1 MEIQRRKMNKVMI
14 TIIIIIGVILSV
26 FPVSQIIKECNGQN
40 PRIEKLESPSSI
52 NNPFKKDCITDIII
66 FKRMKLSGE
75 YYYAGYV
82 NFENGNT
89 IIDLV
94 PVIIKIFE
102 VSGFINVDEEEKIDV
117 DENLK

>member
-1 MEIQRRKMNKVMI
+1 MEIQRRKMNKVII

-40 PRIEKLESPSSI
+40 PRVEKLESPSTI

-66 FKRMKLSGE
+66 FNRMNMSGE

-82 NFENGNT
+82 TFKDGNAKGELRFEGES
-89 IIDLV
+89 L
-94 PVIIKIFE
+94 E
-102 VSGFINVDEEEKIDV
+102 DV
-117 DENLK
+117 YNQIYKFCEGL